1 MKFIKS
7 LLFILATYAS
17 LAQGVVPMK
26 DFNNFFVSFQDGFF
40 QTIELQPVIE
50 YKAGDEL
57 VAYVDTRGNLRLYDG
72 KSRKDVTNLTT
83 EFQVSDHLMAYY
95 ISGSLRAYDSG
106 KFLRLTNF
114 ARGFAVRDSII
125 VFEDTQYKSLNVNYK
140 GVSTQLTTFS
150 ELDFLKMPTSIGENI
165 VIYRDNALNTFAFWR
180 GNTYEIGNF
189 NEEIINYNI
198 GTDVFCFN
206 DPYNQSFVVFQNGK
220 FTDVENLKVNKYKS
234 GRGFIVYE
242 DINGNLIYFSNGEKI
257 QLSNFSASFWDV
269 RDDLV
274 VWSENSYV
282 FAYSNGKKI
291 QIANF
296 IPETYLIKNN
306 IYAFKN
312 IYGGVSALVNG
323 KVEELTNNV
332 DSEFEIF
339 GNKVLVKLFNKTNLV
354 FSEGKKYSN

>member
-1 MKFIKS
+1 MNFLS
-7 LLFILATYAS
+7 RFFFLVLSCQAF
-17 LAQGVVPMK
+17 AQGVVPMK

-40 QTIELQPVIE
+40 QTIELQPIIE

-57 VAYVDTRGNLRLYDG
+57 VVYVDTRGNLRLYDG

-83 EFQVSDHLMAYY
+83 EYQVSDHLMGFY
-95 ISGSLRAYDSG
+95 ISGSLRAYVDG
-106 KFLRLTNF
+106 KFVRLTNF
-114 ARGFAVRDSII
+114 ARGFSVKDSII
-125 VFEDTQYKSLNVNYK
+125 VYEDTQYKSLNVHYK
-140 GVSTQLTTFS
+140 GTSTQLTTFS
-150 ELDFLKMPTSIGENI
+150 ELDFLNLPNYIGENI
-165 VIYRDNALNTFAFWR
+165 VIYRDNAMNAFAFWR

-206 DPYNQSFVVFQNGK
+206 DPYNQTFVIFENGK
-220 FTDVENLKVNKYKS
+220 FTDAEQLHVKKYKS

-242 DINGNLIYFSNGEKI
+242 DINGNLFRFANGEKT

-269 RDDLV
+269 KDDIV

-282 FAYSNGKKI
+282 FAYTNGQKV
-291 QIANF
+291 QVANF

-312 IYGGVSALVNG
+312 LYGGISALVNG
-323 KVEELTNNV
+323 KVEEITNNI

-339 GNKVLVKLFNKTNLV
+339 GNKVLVKLFNKTNIVL
-354 FSEGKKYSN
+354 SEGKKYSN

>member
-1 MKFIKS
+1 MKF
-7 LLFILATYAS
+7 FIFIFVLILS
-17 LAQGVVPMK
+17 QPFVSQVVVPMK

-40 QTIELQPVIE
+40 QTIELQPVLE

-83 EFQVSDHLMAYY
+83 EYQVSDHLMGFY
-95 ISGSLRAYDSG
+95 ISGSLRAYAEG
-106 KFLRLTNF
+106 KFVRLTNF
-114 ARGFAVRDSII
+114 ARGFSVKDSII
-125 VFEDTQYKSLNVNYK
+125 VYEDTQYKSLNVLYK
-140 GVSTQLTTFS
+140 GNTTQLTSFS
-150 ELDFLKMPTSIGENI
+150 ELDFLKLPNYVGENI

-180 GNTYEIGNF
+180 GNTFEIGNF

-206 DPYNQSFVVFQNGK
+206 DPFNQSFVVFEDGK
-220 FTDVENLKVNKYKS
+220 FTDVEQLHVKKYKS
-234 GRGFIVYE
+234 GRGYVVYE
-242 DINGNLIYFSNGEKI
+242 DINGNLYHFADGEKT

-269 RDDLV
+269 CDDV
-274 VWSENSYV
+274 VIWSENSYL
-282 FAYSNGKKI
+282 FAFTNGKKV
-291 QIANF
+291 QVANF

-312 IYGGVSALVNG
+312 IYGGVSALIDG
-323 KVEELTNNV
+323 KVEEITNNV

-339 GNKVLVKLFNKTNLV
+339 GNKILVKLFNKSNIV